1 MVKSTLTLFR
11 QNAGK
16 WPACGHVT
24 AFMQMHDARKAPG
37 GGMTMNRRWMM
48 GCALALLLT
57 GAPLATAQNGGYAA
71 QPRNGPQPMASG
83 RAQTFDA
90 EEIIRAGHRF
100 FGTTT
105 KGLALLVEKAFR
117 GHGRPS
123 AYILGEEGGG
133 AFIAGLVYGEGW
145 LYMRDGRRVKVF
157 WQGPSIGFDA
167 GGNGSR
173 VLMLV
178 YKLDT
183 PRQILG
189 RFPGVSGSAY
199 VVAGFSMSAYGDERM
214 TIMPIRS
221 GIGARLGGNLG
232 YLKFTARPTWNPF

>member
-1 MVKSTLTLFR
+1 
-11 QNAGK
+11 
-16 WPACGHVT
+16 
-24 AFMQMHDARKAPG
+24 
-37 GGMTMNRRWMM
+37 MNRRWMM

-57 GAPLATAQNGGYAA
+57 GAPLAMAREDGYAA
-71 QPRNGPQPMASG
+71 QPRNAPRPTASS
-83 RAQTFDA
+83 RAKTFNA
-90 EEIIRAGHRF
+90 EEIIRTGHRF
-100 FGTTT
+100 FGTAT
-105 KGLALLVEKAFR
+105 KGLARLVEKAFR
-117 GHGRPS
+117 SHGRPT
-123 AYILGEEGGG
+123 AYILGEEGSG
-133 AFIAGLVYGEGW
+133 AFVAGVVYGEGW

-167 GGNGSR
+167 GGDGSK

-178 YKLDT
+178 YNMDT

-199 VVAGFSMSAYGDERM
+199 VVAGLSMSAYGDNRM

-221 GIGARLGGNLG
+221 GVGARLGASMG